1 MSNISAR
8 VMGQPADR
16 KSITLS
22 VTIDGKEQ
30 PAWILQNGKIFPGN
44 LSSYQN
50 EIIDAI
56 TKDNRE
62 IKRLLTEF
70 CLTRM

>member
-50 EIIDAI
+50 EIIDVI

-62 IKRLLTEF
+62 VKRLLTEF